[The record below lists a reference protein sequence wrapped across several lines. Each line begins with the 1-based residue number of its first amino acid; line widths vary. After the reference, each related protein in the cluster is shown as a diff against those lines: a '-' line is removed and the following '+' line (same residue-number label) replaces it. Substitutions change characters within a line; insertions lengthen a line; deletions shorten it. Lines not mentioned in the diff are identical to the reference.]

1 MDQDAQTVSGG
12 GSNWRK
18 PGYTDKL
25 MEVQS
30 AITGA
35 AASGNP
41 EGLFYAVEIFVS
53 MLRPH
58 WDLTDKELKQVAN
71 KRIREVVK
79 EFRDM
84 RAEVEVNWD
93 DPNGIMERP
102 APSRLF
108 KMNGLCWKLFDE
120 VVSPLVKKTKV
131 SKSKMYDDSTIG
143 IKKDKHGKIILDPE
157 AAREVDGPDDL

>member
-1 MDQDAQTVSGG
+1 MDQDPQASGG
-12 GSNWRK
+12 ASNWRK

-58 WDLTDKELKQVAN
+58 WDLTDKELKLVAN

-84 RAEVEVNWD
+84 RAIVEKNWD
-93 DPNGIMERP
+93 DPTMAMERP
-102 APSRLF
+102 PPSRLF

-120 VVSPLVKKTKV
+120 VIQPLVKKTKV
-131 SKSKMYDDSTIG
+131 SKSKMYDDSSIG
-143 IKKDKHGKIILDPE
+143 VKKDKDGNIVIDPE
-157 AAREVDGPDDL
+157 ESRSTDDGGDL

>member
-1 MDQDAQTVSGG
+1 MDQDTQQAGG
-12 GSNWRK
+12 AANNWRK

-58 WDLTDKELKQVAN
+58 WDLTDEELKQVSSV
-71 KRIREVVK
+71 RVREVVK

-84 RAEVEVNWD
+84 RAIVEENWD
-93 DPNGIMERP
+93 EPNYIQERP
-102 APSRLF
+102 PPSRLF

-120 VVSPLVKKTKV
+120 VIQPLVKKTKV

-143 IKKDKHGKIILDPE
+143 IEKDEKGNIVIDAE
-157 AAREVDGPDDL
+157 AARDVGDNV

>member
-1 MDQDAQTVSGG
+1 MDQDPQASGG
-12 GSNWRK
+12 GANWRK

-84 RAEVEVNWD
+84 RALVEKNWD
-93 DPNGIMERP
+93 DPESVQERP
-102 APSRLF
+102 PPSRLF

-120 VVSPLVKKTKV
+120 VIQPLVKKTRV

-143 IKKDKHGKIILDPE
+143 VKKDKKGNVTIDPE
-157 AAREVDGPDDL
+157 ASRAIDGAEDL